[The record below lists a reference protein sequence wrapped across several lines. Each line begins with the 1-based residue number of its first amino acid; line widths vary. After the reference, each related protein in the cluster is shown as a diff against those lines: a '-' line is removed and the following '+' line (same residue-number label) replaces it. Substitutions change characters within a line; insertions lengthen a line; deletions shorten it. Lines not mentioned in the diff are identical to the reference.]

1 MFPNSLLETL
11 RDNYFKVN
19 TEEISLDE
27 FKNVLNNTQSSS
39 TEIEGYKIMLW
50 FLKAKDYVNPISKLE
65 AFNKGKKLLEELLI
79 KNPNNFELHFL
90 RLTIQDHSPSFLGYN
105 DSIKEDEKFINIQIE
120 KLNDSDL
127 RKRVLMYLKDG
138 RN

>member
-1 MFPNSLLETL
+1 MFPNSLLETV

-90 RLTIQDHSPSFLGYN
+90 RHFL
-105 DSIKEDEKFINIQIE
+105 
-120 KLNDSDL
+120 
-127 RKRVLMYLKDG
+127 
-138 RN
+138 